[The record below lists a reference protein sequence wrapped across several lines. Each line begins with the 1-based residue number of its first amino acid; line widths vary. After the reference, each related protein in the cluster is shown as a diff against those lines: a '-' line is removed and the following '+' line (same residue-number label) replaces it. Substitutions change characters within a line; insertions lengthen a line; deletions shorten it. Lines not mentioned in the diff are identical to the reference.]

1 MQALIEFAFCLALF
15 FLWIF
20 LDRLRTKSSGLELK
34 GWTELLLGV
43 FFLFVGS
50 ILNVI
55 ENIPN
60 LSKFLILGQTDF
72 STIFK
77 TGLYILGIILVLI
90 SPLNWL
96 SVLLER
102 RMKDEDEE
110 RTEKFLRS
118 LVNELKSK
126 TKLPDIFNLAFPEIT
141 GFLKAQKGAAFLISG
156 DELTLA
162 ASYGFSKESVEAMK
176 SFKMEDDI
184 ISWCAKNKSSRIMN
198 YFSQSE
204 KRLTELICDEQAIS
218 LICSPLLSIRE
229 SVGVLAIFNNA
240 EFTKEDLLTLSSLGE
255 EIGEMIQHINN
266 EREIKSKSEKVDS
279 LLEQKESLATLC
291 ESVLVSKTDE
301 ILNRVVKIGKK
312 MLHSNSCSV
321 FEIDSENKKAIITSS
336 SESGL
341 LGRSME
347 ISESSEINEAVEKKE
362 IVFKTLETTD
372 KGIKAVLVFPLF
384 IQDQVLGVLL
394 FEFMEYSPATTEVE
408 IDLAKSLACL
418 TSFVLFHQNLSRS
431 YEKEREL
438 APSIEFLDELKSGL
452 GVISERTQLLLDNI
466 QKGETDPHLL
476 SEELKKTQQLIS
488 ELSEFIGI
496 EIPAYPQVEDKIPDV
511 IEEEIKVEKIKILAI
526 DDQQVIRDL
535 LKDMSESLGYQ
546 IELAANGKE
555 GLKVFE
561 KDNFDLVI
569 TELDLP
575 QVSGWEVSREVK
587 RLKPEVLVILLI
599 EWTVLP
605 GKKMIEDYGV
615 DFVLNKPFRLDQL
628 SHIIQKAKGLK
639 K

>member
-20 LDRLRTKSSGLELK
+20 LDRLRAKSSGLELK

-55 ENIPN
+55 ENIPYF
-60 LSKFLILGQTDF
+60 SKFLILGQTDF
-72 STIFK
+72 STILK
-77 TGLYILGIILVLI
+77 MGLYILGIILVLI

-102 RMKDEDEE
+102 RIKDKDKE
-110 RTEKFLRS
+110 RTEKFLQS
-118 LVNELKSK
+118 LVNEIKSK
-126 TKLPDIFNLAFPEIT
+126 TKLPDLFNLAFPEIT
-141 GFLKAQKGAAFLISG
+141 GFLKAQKGVAFLISG
-156 DELTLA
+156 DELILA

-176 SFKMEDDI
+176 RFKMDDDI

-198 YFSQSE
+198 SFSQSE
-204 KRLTELICDEQAIS
+204 RRLTELICDEQAIS
-218 LICSPLLSIRE
+218 LICSPLLSRRD
-229 SVGVLAIFNNA
+229 SVGVLVIFNNT
-240 EFTKEDLLTLSSLGE
+240 EFKKEDLLILSSLRE
-255 EIGEMIQHINN
+255 VIGEMIQSIDY

-279 LLEQKESLATLC
+279 LLEQKESLAELC
-291 ESVLVSKTDE
+291 ESVLESKTDE
-301 ILNRVVKIGKK
+301 ILDRVVKIGKK

-321 FEIDSENKKAIITSS
+321 FEIDSENKKSIIMAS

-341 LGRSME
+341 LGKSME
-347 ISESSEINEAVEKKE
+347 VSESSEINEAMEKKE

-372 KGIKAVLVFPLF
+372 EGIKAVLVFPLF
-384 IQDQVLGVLL
+384 IQDQALGILM
-394 FEFMEYSPATTEVE
+394 FEFGEYRPDTTEVE

-418 TSFVLFHQNLSRS
+418 TSFVLLHQNLSRS
-431 YEKEREL
+431 MGKEKEL
-438 APSIEFLDELKSGL
+438 ASSFEFLEELKSGFST
-452 GVISERTQLLLDNI
+452 ISERTQLLVDNI

-476 SEELKKTQQLIS
+476 SNELKKIQLLIS
-488 ELSEFIGI
+488 ELSEFTEI
-496 EIPAYPQVEDKIPDV
+496 EIPTYPQFEEKTLDV
-511 IEEEIKVEKIKILAI
+511 KEEEIKVEKLRILAI

-535 LKDMSESLGYQ
+535 LEDMSESLGYQ
-546 IELAANGKE
+546 IELAQDGEE
-555 GLKVFE
+555 GLKVFG

-575 QVSGWEVSREVK
+575 QFSGWEVSREVK
-587 RLKPEVLVILLI
+587 RLKPDVLVILLT
-599 EWTVLP
+599 EWTELP
-605 GKKMIEDYGV
+605 EKKMIQDYEV

-628 SHIIQKAKGLK
+628 SHIIQKAKELK

>member
-50 ILNVI
+50 VLNVI
-55 ENIPN
+55 ENIPSI
-60 LSKFLILGQTDF
+60 SKFLTLGQTDF
-72 STIFK
+72 STILK

-96 SVLLER
+96 SVLMER
-102 RMKDEDEE
+102 RMKDEDQE

-118 LVNELKSK
+118 LINDLKQK
-126 TKLPDIFNLAFPEIT
+126 TTIPDLFNLTFPEIA
-141 GFLKAQKGAAFLISG
+141 GFLKAQMGAAFLISG

-176 SFKMEDDI
+176 RFKMDDDVL
-184 ISWCAKNKSSRIMN
+184 SWCAKNKSSRIMN
-198 YFSQSE
+198 SFSQSE
-204 KRLTELICDEQAIS
+204 KRLTELICDDQAVS
-218 LICSPLLSIRE
+218 LICSPLLSRKE
-229 SVGVLAIFNNA
+229 SVGVLAVFNKT
-240 EFTKEDLLTLSSLGE
+240 EFKKEELLILSSLGE
-255 EIGEMIQHINN
+255 EIGEMIKFIDY
-266 EREIKSKSEKVDS
+266 EAEIKSKSEKVDT
-279 LLEQKESLATLC
+279 LTEQKESLAELC
-291 ESVLVSKTDE
+291 ESVLEFKTDD
-301 ILNRVVKIGKK
+301 ILNRVVKIGVK
-312 MLHSNSCSV
+312 MLHADSCSV
-321 FEIDSENKKAIITSS
+321 FEIDSENKKAIMIACSD
-336 SESGL
+336 SGL
-341 LGRSME
+341 SGKSME
-347 ISESSEINEAVEKKE
+347 ISESSEIKEAVEKKE
-362 IVFKTLETTD
+362 IVFKTLETTEE
-372 KGIKAVLVFPLF
+372 GIKAVLVFPLF
-384 IQDQVLGVLL
+384 IQDQALGILL
-394 FEFMEYSPATTEVE
+394 FEFREYSPTTTEVE

-418 TSFVLFHQNLSRS
+418 TSFVLFHQNLYRS
-431 YEKEREL
+431 IEKEKEL
-438 APSIEFLDELKSGL
+438 APSFEFLEELKNGL
-452 GVISERTQLLLDNI
+452 GAISERTRLLLENI
-466 QKGETDPHLL
+466 QKGETSPHLL

-496 EIPAYPQVEDKIPDV
+496 EIPAYPQVEEKIPAV
-511 IEEEIKVEKIKILAI
+511 KKEKIKAEKLRILAI
-526 DDQQVIRDL
+526 DDQQVIRNL
-535 LKDMSESLGYQ
+535 LKDMSESLDYQ
-546 IELAANGKE
+546 IELAEDGEE

-575 QVSGWEVSREVK
+575 QVSGCEVSREVK
-587 RLKPEVLVILLI
+587 RLKPDVMVILLT

-605 GKKMIEDYGV
+605 EKKMLEDYGV

-628 SHIIQKAKGLK
+628 SHIIQKAKKLK